1 MADGPTIRPL
11 ILLPADPAGDKIGG
25 IQSFVRSF
33 IRFAPPDFEVEL
45 VGCTSDPETR
55 PPGRWQD
62 LPIAGRTIRFL
73 PLVTTRDVHRRG
85 RIPVALRYTIALA
98 RAGRLV
104 ATDGRVLQFHRAGVP
119 LAVRRAVVPRIQ
131 VVHLNVAD
139 IDRSGGESR
148 WGRLPGLYHRVEDLT
163 LPSMDRIFVVNR
175 DGLAFYR
182 RRHPELADRLE
193 FLPTWVDDTVFG
205 PVDAAART
213 AARATAL
220 GEIGGATTDRIVLF
234 VGRLEAQKDPDL
246 LIDGAVAAMRADP
259 GLRLVIVGD
268 GGLRAAVERRA
279 TDSGLGDRIHL
290 LGFRPADAIATLMH
304 AADALLL
311 PSRFE
316 GMPITVL
323 EALAT
328 GLPVVAT
335 PVGEVPSLVVD
346 GETGARIEARTAGAV
361 AAALAAV
368 LARPHETWTEATT
381 AAARPYRASTVL
393 GRFYDA
399 HREVAERHR
408 RS

>member
-1 MADGPTIRPL
+1 MPDDPTIRPL

-33 IRFAPPDFEVEL
+33 IRFAPPDFSIEL
-45 VGCTSDPETR
+45 VGCTSDPAAR
-55 PPGRWQD
+55 PAGRWQD
-62 LPIAGRTIRFL
+62 LDVAGRTIRFL
-73 PLVTTRDVHRRG
+73 PLVTTPDVHRRS
-85 RIPVALRYTIALA
+85 RIPVALRYTVALA

-104 ATDGRVLQFHRAGVP
+104 PTGGRVLQFHRAGVP
-119 LAVRRAVVPRIQ
+119 LALRRAVAPRIQ

-139 IDRSGGESR
+139 IDTGGGESR
-148 WGRLPGLYHRVEDLT
+148 WRLLPGLYHRVEDLT
-163 LPSMDRIFVVNR
+163 LGSMDRIFVVNR

-193 FLPTWVDDTVFG
+193 FLPTWVDDTVFV
-205 PVDAAART
+205 PEDAAGRA

-220 GEIGGATTDRIVLF
+220 GEIGASAGDRIVLF
-234 VGRLEAQKDPDL
+234 VGRLEAQKDPEL
-246 LIDGAVAAMRADP
+246 LVDGAVTAMRADP

-268 GGLRAAVERRA
+268 GGLRPAVERRA
-279 TDSGLGDRIHL
+279 ALSGFGDRIHL
-290 LGFRPADAIATLMH
+290 LGFRPPEAVATLMH

-335 PVGEVPSLVVD
+335 PVGEVPSLVRD
-346 GETGARIEARTAGAV
+346 GETGARIEARTPAAV
-361 AAALAAV
+361 AAAIASV
-368 LARPHETWTEATT
+368 LARPRDAWADATRLT
-381 AAARPYRASTVL
+381 VAPHRASVVL

-399 HREVAERHR
+399 HREVGPSRPR
-408 RS
+408 P